1 MFVLLPTR
9 GLRDSHLLPPKSK
22 KYLAFIYF
30 YPKGII
36 FYHLCGA
43 NQPLSLSDFSLCS
56 RQIMQVMFL

>member
-30 YPKGII
+30 YPKGIV
-36 FYHLCGA
+36 FYHLGGGK
-43 NQPLSLSDFSLCS
+43 PITKSVRF
-56 RQIMQVMFL
+56 